1 MVWRTPKTMKN
12 TAGMPNSG
20 DAKPPRVSG
29 SNAKKKG
36 REPVTVHFADSY
48 RSWKKGAV
56 ENANR
61 PIRRYIPKQAN
72 FNGFS
77 DSRIKA
83 IQYRLNRRPWEK
95 INFDTPMDRCYGNFA
110 FAVGLYTATHTPVSQ
125 DFGFRQ
131 LAGLAGNAYIC
142 ACAGLAPPRSEDWL
156 RQGSAATFIHPQSP
170 LPLMDNLSLFS
181 SVAFLIGV
189 IVVLSIFFHFVP
201 FFLWLSAKVSG
212 VRISLI
218 QLFLMRIRNVPPSV
232 IVPSLIEA
240 HKAGLSNI
248 TRDNLEAHYM
258 TGGHVQRVVHAL
270 VSASKANIDLSF
282 EKATAI
288 DLAGRDVFEA
298 VQTSVNPKV
307 IDTPPVAAVAKNG
320 IQLIAKA
327 RVTVRANIH
336 QLVGGAGEDT
346 ILARV
351 GEGIVSS
358 IGSADS
364 HEQVLENPDSIS
376 KLVLRKGLDAG
387 TAYEI
392 LSIDIADIDVGKNIG
407 ATLQMDQANADKNI
421 AQAKAEER
429 RAMAVATEQEMKAR
443 AQEARAEVIQ
453 AEAEV
458 PKALAQALR
467 EGNMGFM
474 DYYRLENLKGDT
486 AMRDTIAKIN
496 PKDLFDKK

>member
-1 MVWRTPKTMKN
+1 MIETPFIPL
-12 TAGMPNSG
+12 AI
-20 DAKPPRVSG
+20 
-29 SNAKKKG
+29 
-36 REPVTVHFADSY
+36 
-48 RSWKKGAV
+48 AV
-56 ENANR
+56 
-61 PIRRYIPKQAN
+61 
-72 FNGFS
+72 
-77 DSRIKA
+77 
-83 IQYRLNRRPWEK
+83 
-95 INFDTPMDRCYGNFA
+95 
-110 FAVGLYTATHTPVSQ
+110 
-125 DFGFRQ
+125 
-131 LAGLAGNAYIC
+131 
-142 ACAGLAPPRSEDWL
+142 
-156 RQGSAATFIHPQSP
+156 
-170 LPLMDNLSLFS
+170 
-181 SVAFLIGV
+181 GV
-189 IVVLSIFFHFVP
+189 IVLLSVFFYFVP

-212 VRISLI
+212 VHISLM
-218 QLFLMRIRNVPPSV
+218 QLFLMRIRNVPPGI

-240 HKAGLSNI
+240 HKAGLRNI

-270 VSASKANIDLSF
+270 VSASKANIDLPF

-387 TAYEI
+387 TAFEI

-458 PKALAQALR
+458 PKALAHALR

-474 DYYRLENLKGDT
+474 DYYKLENLKGDT
-486 AMRDTIAKIN
+486 AMRENFSKLGKNDITEIIK
-496 PKDLFDKK
+496 